1 MIGAIDIGGTKI
13 AAGGVDRQGRLLA
26 RRVCSTAPERGWED
40 AVARMTA
47 MLREAQEEAGEKIEG
62 IGIGSTGPVD
72 PLTGTIETAEL
83 LPGWRGAP
91 LVDRLGKALGVTAAM
106 ENDADS
112 AALAESVWGLGRGAE
127 CFVYVTIST
136 GIGVGIVHGG
146 RLFRGAAGAHPE
158 LGHTVLDS
166 TGGPRCYCGL
176 TGCWEAL
183 ASGPAMEAWYAAGS
197 GAGAQPVSAA
207 EICQRAMA
215 GEPLA
220 LRAAEREAFY
230 IGLGLVNVVTS
241 YCPDAIALGG
251 GVMQS
256 SGLFLDP
263 ARAMVRR
270 LVTQVPV
277 ENVRI
282 EPAVLG
288 ADAGLHGAAC
298 AWLHRY
304 QGLEL

>member
-13 AAGGVDRQGRLLA
+13 AAGGVDRQGKLLA
-26 RRVCSTAPERGWED
+26 RRVCPTAPERGWED
-40 AVARMTA
+40 AVARMIA

-72 PLTGTIETAEL
+72 PLTGTVENAEL

-112 AALAESVWGLGRGAE
+112 AALAESVWGLGRGAQ

-136 GIGVGIVHGG
+136 GIGAGIVQGG

-183 ASGPAMEAWYAAGS
+183 ASGPAMEAWYAS
-197 GAGAQPVSAA
+197 ENGAGAAPVSAA
-207 EICQRAMA
+207 EICKRALA

-220 LRAAEREAFY
+220 AARRRARS
-230 IGLGLVNVVTS
+230 V
-241 YCPDAIALGG
+241 
-251 GVMQS
+251 
-256 SGLFLDP
+256 
-263 ARAMVRR
+263 
-270 LVTQVPV
+270 
-277 ENVRI
+277 
-282 EPAVLG
+282 
-288 ADAGLHGAAC
+288 
-298 AWLHRY
+298 LHRP
-304 QGLEL
+304 GAGERGDLLLSGRDRAGRRRHAKLGSVPGTRAGDGAPPGHAGSG